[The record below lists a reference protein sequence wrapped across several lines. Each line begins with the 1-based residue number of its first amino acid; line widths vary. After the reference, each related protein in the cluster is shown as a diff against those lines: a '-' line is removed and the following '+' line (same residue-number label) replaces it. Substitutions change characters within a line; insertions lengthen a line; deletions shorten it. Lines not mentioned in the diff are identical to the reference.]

1 MIYRLRKKFIRICM
15 CSFLAV
21 FVVLFG
27 AIFTLT
33 SLQTTHAL
41 DDLAN
46 IMQKTM
52 VAFPATTVSLRDRLV
67 RRSASHRN
75 RRSPHA
81 FSPCASTPMAQ

>member
-46 IMQKTM
+46 II
-52 VAFPATTVSLRDRLV
+52 AENDGRFPGYDSLAQGRLV

-75 RRSPHA
+75 RRSQRA